1 MGLGAEEL
9 AVGFRVRERCPWG
22 EWQVVV
28 RVVWLGIVFAGACSA
43 VVSVVALILGLMG
56 ACSVAVRV
64 V

>member
-9 AVGFRVRERCPWG
+9 AVGFRVREWCPLG

-28 RVVWLGIVFAGACSA
+28 LVVSLEIVFAGAYSA

-56 ACSVAVRV
+56 ACSAAVRV